1 MQEVQP
7 KQQGIVHFDS
17 EPRGAQIIID
27 GQIIVNPDT
36 EESIRTPAT
45 ISIFEGRY
53 DFILRLHGSN
63 DETGYVDI
71 YHGTTVNIH
80 RNFEPGTHSD
90 WDQPEPQ
97 IWLSDQNVGS
107 IRIYSEPD
115 GAVIYI
121 DGNAVLDSSGQI
133 VRTPVY
139 ITDIPDGVR
148 QIIFTMPGYLDE
160 MKMVDIYP
168 NAESNVTVT
177 MRPYINID
185 ENR

>member
-1 MQEVQP
+1 MQP

-27 GQIIVNPDT
+27 GQVIVNPDT
-36 EESIRTPAT
+36 EESVRTPAT
-45 ISIFEGRY
+45 ISIFEGRH
-53 DFILRLHGSN
+53 DFILRLHRSN

-80 RNFEPGTHSD
+80 RNFEPATHGD
-90 WDQPEPQ
+90 WGQPEPQ
-97 IWLSDQNVGS
+97 IWLSDQNVGA

-115 GAVIYI
+115 GANIYI
-121 DGNAVLDSSGQI
+121 DGNAVLDSSGQV

-139 ITDIPDGVR
+139 ITDVPDGVR
-148 QIIFTMPGYLDE
+148 EIRFTMPGYIDE
-160 MKMVDIYP
+160 VKMVDIYP

-177 MRPYINID
+177 MRPSINID
-185 ENR
+185 TRR